1 MYLDGAL
8 VHTTPPPNFDLETN
22 LGSLDRLGRYDA
34 TSLVYT
40 HYGAR
45 GDEEEDVR
53 DALDEYRSVLT
64 DWVEKVEETYERLG
78 DTEEVAAE
86 MFDEAEFPSRW
97 DEDAVREMIRMDVRG
112 AAMYLNS

>member
-1 MYLDGAL
+1 
-8 VHTTPPPNFDLETN
+8 
-22 LGSLDRLGRYDA
+22 
-34 TSLVYT
+34 
-40 HYGAR
+40 
-45 GDEEEDVR
+45 
-53 DALDEYRSVLT
+53 
-64 DWVEKVEETYERLG
+64 VEKVEETYERLG